1 MTYAGISSA
10 RYREARVLGSS
21 REQLVVLLYEQLLV
35 SLRRAGAQ
43 IRAGDIEGKAQSLAR
58 AADIV
63 YELLGALDFD
73 AGGELASRLA
83 ALYGFFVTEI
93 GEVGRSL
100 DADRLDR
107 LVGIVATL
115 HESWVQA
122 AALHGG
128 AIDAPAV

>member
-1 MTYAGISSA
+1 MTYASSSSD
-10 RYREARVLGSS
+10 RYREARILGSS
-21 REQLVVLLYEQLLV
+21 REQLVVLLYEHLLV

-43 IRAGDIEGKAQSLAR
+43 IRARDLEGKAASLTR

-93 GEVGRSL
+93 TEIGRTL

-107 LVGIVATL
+107 LAGIVATL
-115 HESWVQA
+115 HESWAQA
-122 AALHGG
+122 AALHAG
-128 AIDAPAV
+128 ANAATA